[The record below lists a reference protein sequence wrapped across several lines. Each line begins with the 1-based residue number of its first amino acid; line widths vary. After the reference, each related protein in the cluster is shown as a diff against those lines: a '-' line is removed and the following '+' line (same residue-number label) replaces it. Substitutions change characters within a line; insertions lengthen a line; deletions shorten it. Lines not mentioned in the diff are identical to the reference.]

1 MHLQIASVVSS
12 AFYVHTV
19 YAEIPKECP
28 AFELLQPMLKRGWK
42 TRMVIN
48 EINHLWNQ
56 YNTLYEKDNNTV
68 QLIGPCSE
76 GCSFSR
82 LYIPMKGLFNSCD
95 YKGVTKQDNNT
106 IAYRDMSDGVI
117 KF

>member
-1 MHLQIASVVSS
+1 M
-12 AFYVHTV
+12 
-19 YAEIPKECP
+19 
-28 AFELLQPMLKRGWK
+28 EL
-42 TRMVIN
+42 I
-48 EINHLWNQ
+48 Q
-56 YNTLYEKDNNTV
+56 YIVLYREKDNNTV

-95 YKGVTKQDNNT
+95 YKRITKQDNNT

-117 KF
+117 KFGIAKNYFKRNEKVYANVFPVKRATTTLFSVDHIIKVHLPR